1 MKKIIILTACF
12 FFFNSCQIEYHGGE
26 KVRFMVETIDSNS
39 NPIEGIQVNVRNK
52 IQRFSETIS
61 KGKTKSDGKL
71 ELIFPMLDKDTFNY
85 EIEFKDPNLIFGSA
99 TIYNISNF
107 DLSDL
112 QFILPPKIF
121 PRNNEICTLEIILN
135 QTNENR
141 IIKSVNIEGL
151 VFDYYIDFQK
161 INDEIDED
169 FPVYMVFKNQ
179 VVTLNY
185 SILDQSAALPT
196 TESFSVQIP
205 IPNQNSINYTIN
217 L

>member
-1 MKKIIILTACF
+1 MKKIIILTVCYF
-12 FFFNSCQIEYHGGE
+12 LFNSCQIEYHGGE

-112 QFILPPKIF
+112 QFILPPKMF
-121 PRNNEICTLEIILN
+121 PRNDEICTLEIILN

-179 VVTLNY
+179 VITLNY

-205 IPNQNSINYTIN
+205 INNENSINYTIN

>member
-1 MKKIIILTACF
+1 
-12 FFFNSCQIEYHGGE
+12 
-26 KVRFMVETIDSNS
+26 MVETIDSNS